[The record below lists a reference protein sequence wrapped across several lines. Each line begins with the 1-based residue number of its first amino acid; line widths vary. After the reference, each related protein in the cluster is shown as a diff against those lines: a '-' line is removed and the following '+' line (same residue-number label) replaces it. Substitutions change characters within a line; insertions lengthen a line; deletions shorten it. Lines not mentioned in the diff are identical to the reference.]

1 MKKTYYFAAMDEC
14 LTAIVDAINSKRES
28 AEFYRTNE
36 NYKDDKTGKLQPWA
50 EKQALECDAI
60 ANEMEKIVY
69 ARFDV

>member
-1 MKKTYYFAAMDEC
+1 MDEC

>member
-36 NYKDDKTGKLQPWA
+36 IYKDDKTGKLQPWA

>member
-1 MKKTYYFAAMDEC
+1 MKKTYYFVAMDEC
-14 LTAIVDAINSKRES
+14 LTAIVDAINSKREY

-36 NYKDDKTGKLQPWA
+36 IYKDDKTGKPQPWA

>member
-14 LTAIVDAINSKRES
+14 LTVIVDAINSKRES